1 MIKTNQPTE
10 TQKEK
15 TMTNQN
21 RINVERANTIRVS
34 DLDETVIV
42 WIMMSDGG
50 ELLRHKRVTE
60 CADDLFERVN
70 EEGTIDLQYW
80 RELTSEELE
89 IVKEE
94 RAYTNAEEDME
105 REQYRQAVAFA
116 EGMNGRI

>member
-1 MIKTNQPTE
+1 
-10 TQKEK
+10 
-15 TMTNQN
+15 MTNQN